1 MSNPPSTDAEK
12 WAADWLATVADGSNT
27 MSQRKLTSIE
37 KHGGGLDAV
46 RAVARLKG
54 VHLVLLT
61 DDQGN
66 ELVAASTHPFKVI
79 C

>member
-1 MSNPPSTDAEK
+1 MSTTPNPTAEQ
-12 WAADWLATVADGSNT
+12 WATDWLASVADGSNT

-37 KHGGGLDAV
+37 KYAGGLDAV
-46 RAVARLKG
+46 RAVAQAKG

-66 ELVAASTHPFKVI
+66 ELVAASTHPFRVI

>member
-1 MSNPPSTDAEK
+1 MSTKTTSSAGQ
-12 WAADWLATVADGSNT
+12 WAAEWLAGVAGGANT
-27 MSQRKLTSIE
+27 MSQRKLPAGE
-37 KHGGGLDAV
+37 NHGGGLDAI
-46 RAVARLKG
+46 RAVAREKG

-61 DDQGN
+61 DDKGD

>member
-1 MSNPPSTDAEK
+1 MSTDTSAEQ

-27 MSQRKLTSIE
+27 MSQRRLTSVE
-37 KHGGGLDAV
+37 KYGGGLDAV
-46 RAVARLKG
+46 REVTRGKG
-54 VHLVLLT
+54 VHLLLLT

-66 ELVAASTHPFKVI
+66 ELVAASVHPFKVV

>member
-1 MSNPPSTDAEK
+1 MDTTNTTTEQ
-12 WAADWLATVADGSNT
+12 WAADWLASVADGSNT

-37 KHGGGLDAV
+37 KRGGGLDAV
-46 RAVARLKG
+46 RAVAAAKG

-61 DDQGN
+61 DDQGT